1 LLSVEEAIRAAASML
16 PYDCLVI
23 DLHKAIDA
31 MGLITG
37 DTLQDE
43 IINEIFSKFCVGK

>member
-1 LLSVEEAIRAAASML
+1 ML

-43 IINEIFSKFCVGK
+43 IINEIFFQNSVLGNKSLGCR